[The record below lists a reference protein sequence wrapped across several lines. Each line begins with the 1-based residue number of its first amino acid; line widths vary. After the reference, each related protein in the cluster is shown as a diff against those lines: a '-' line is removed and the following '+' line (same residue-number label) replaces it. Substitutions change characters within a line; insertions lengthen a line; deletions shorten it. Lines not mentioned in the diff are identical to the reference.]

1 MFDFLFG
8 WRKASYCK
16 RLITQVQCRLKLV
29 KNKRCSIV
37 RQSRDDVAQ
46 LLKDGHEQ
54 SAQLLKKVE
63 LIVKDE
69 SIVAVYDLLD
79 HFCEFIIIN
88 LSYIRSHKDCP
99 NNVNEAVST
108 LIFASAR
115 CGDLP
120 ELSKIRK
127 LFGERYGQSFALVA
141 LELLPGNL
149 VNRQVMENLSITS
162 VPDHVK
168 YKLVDEIARSCLEPA
183 PLALEYYSELE
194 LEQMNKSK
202 GDQVPGRDVQ
212 VNCCKSKEHQ
222 VHDFS
227 IMEGEGKLVHV
238 DFTSESRNLV
248 IQPCYSHQ
256 GSDATTGG
264 SISPVSLPWSVNRE
278 DGGRVGNYAHPGSPY
293 ESKIPAPSV
302 DKGVGMAIESSSDS
316 SYRLPKEMVG
326 MAMGMAI
333 ESSSDSSYRL
343 PKEMVGMA
351 IEFSSDSSYRF
362 PCSSYR
368 LPKEMV
374 GMAIESSSDS
384 SYRLPKKMTR
394 LDDVEEFEST
404 MRKDG
409 NGQDQR
415 LFLFKSPVHF
425 ETDRVEDVFDESS
438 VEKCEEWIND
448 KAASRS
454 SRKSRKASG
463 KRQRMRSVSK
473 EGTNVKDVESTMY
486 YGGSLDN
493 SQNENLRYHHRRKHH
508 KRTPPNETRKS
519 LGAQARVGQPCHRV
533 NNGEAGIVHE
543 CNLEDP
549 CYFCTSDDKDKCGS
563 RALPKE
569 TKKKVGKSGGF
580 GHAPYL
586 LRAMTMPV
594 ERSSDCPMVRSNTFA
609 FQQASHIHP
618 KLPDYDE
625 LAAKFTALRKANLEC
640 KSNQVTS
647 AA

>member
-1 MFDFLFG
+1 M
-8 WRKASYCK
+8 
-16 RLITQVQCRLKLV
+16 QCRLKLV
-29 KNKRCSIV
+29 KNKRCSIL
-37 RQSRDDVAQ
+37 RYSRDDVAQ
-46 LLKDGHEQ
+46 LLKDGHGQ
-54 SAQLLKKVE
+54 SAHLLKKVE
-63 LIVKDE
+63 LIFKDE

-88 LSYIRSHKDCP
+88 LSYIRNHRDCP
-99 NNVNEAVST
+99 NDVNEAVST

-120 ELSKIRK
+120 ELPKIRK
-127 LFGERYGQSFALVA
+127 LFGERYGQRFALVA

-149 VNRQVMENLSITS
+149 VNRQVKENLSITS

-183 PLALEYYSELE
+183 PLALEYYSELQ

-202 GDQVPGRDVQ
+202 GDQVLGSDVQ
-212 VNCCKSKEHQ
+212 VNCRRSKEHQ
-222 VHDFS
+222 VDDFS

-256 GSDATTGG
+256 GTDATGG
-264 SISPVSLPWSVNRE
+264 SISPLSLPWSVNRE
-278 DGGRVGNYAHPGSPY
+278 DEWRVGNYAHLESPY
-293 ESKIPAPSV
+293 ESRIPAPSV
-302 DKGVGMAIESSSDS
+302 DKEVGMAIESSSDGS
-316 SYRLPKEMVG
+316 FRLPEEM
-326 MAMGMAI
+326 I
-333 ESSSDSSYRL
+333 
-343 PKEMVGMA
+343 
-351 IEFSSDSSYRF
+351 
-362 PCSSYR
+362 C
-368 LPKEMV
+368 
-374 GMAIESSSDS
+374 
-384 SYRLPKKMTR
+384 
-394 LDDVEEFEST
+394 LDDVEEFKST
-404 MRKDG
+404 MREDG

-448 KAASRS
+448 KTASRS

-493 SQNENLRYHHRRKHH
+493 SQNENLRSHHRRKHH

-533 NNGEAGIVHE
+533 NNGEDGIVHE
-543 CNLEDP
+543 CSLEDP

-563 RALPKE
+563 QALPAHNLKEKVGNNIHCPNCRCFTDGETNNRQAKWALVLHKPSGDYRIGVIVPKE
-569 TKKKVGKSGGF
+569 TKKKVGKSDGF
-580 GHAPYL
+580 GLAPY

-594 ERSSDCPMVRSNTFA
+594 ERPSDCRVDHMARSNTFA
-609 FQQASHIHP
+609 FQPASHVHP
-618 KLPDYDE
+618 KLPDYDQ
-625 LAAKFTALRKANLEC
+625 LAEKFTALRKANLEC
-640 KSNQVTS
+640 KSNPVTS

>member
-16 RLITQVQCRLKLV
+16 RLIRRVQCRLKLL

-37 RQSRDDVAQ
+37 RHSRDDVAQ

-63 LIVKDE
+63 LIFKDE

-88 LSYIRSHKDCP
+88 LSYIRNHKDCP
-99 NNVNEAVST
+99 NDVNEAVST

-115 CGDLP
+115 CGNLP
-120 ELSKIRK
+120 ELPKIRK
-127 LFGERYGQSFALVA
+127 LFGERYGQRFALVA

-149 VNRQVMENLSITS
+149 VNRQVKENLSIIS

-183 PLALEYYSELE
+183 PLALEYYSELQ
-194 LEQMNKSK
+194 LEQQMNKSK

-212 VNCCKSKEHQ
+212 VNCHKSKEHQ

-238 DFTSESRNLV
+238 DFTSESRSLV
-248 IQPCYSHQ
+248 VQPCYSHQ
-256 GSDATTGG
+256 GSDATGG
-264 SISPVSLPWSVNRE
+264 SISPLSLPWSVNRE
-278 DGGRVGNYAHPGSPY
+278 DGWRVGNYADLGSPY
-293 ESKIPAPSV
+293 ESRILAPSV
-302 DKGVGMAIESSSDS
+302 DKGVRMAIESSSDS
-316 SYRLPKEMVG
+316 SYRVRKEM
-326 MAMGMAI
+326 I
-333 ESSSDSSYRL
+333 
-343 PKEMVGMA
+343 
-351 IEFSSDSSYRF
+351 
-362 PCSSYR
+362 C
-368 LPKEMV
+368 
-374 GMAIESSSDS
+374 
-384 SYRLPKKMTR
+384 
-394 LDDVEEFEST
+394 LDDVEEFKST

-409 NGQDQR
+409 SQDQR

-425 ETDRVEDVFDESS
+425 ETDRIEDVFDESS

-463 KRQRMRSVSK
+463 KRQRMRSVCK

-493 SQNENLRYHHRRKHH
+493 SQNENLRSHHRRKHH
-508 KRTPPNETRKS
+508 KTTPPNETRKS
-519 LGAQARVGQPCHRV
+519 LGAQARVGQPCHHV
-533 NNGEAGIVHE
+533 NNGEARIVHE
-543 CNLEDP
+543 CSLEDP

-563 RALPKE
+563 RALPAHNLKEKVGNNIHCPNCRCFTNRETNNRQAKWALVLHKPIGDYRIGVIVPKE
-569 TKKKVGKSGGF
+569 TTKKVGKSDGF

-586 LRAMTMPV
+586 RAVTMPV
-594 ERSSDCPMVRSNTFA
+594 ERASDCRVGHLVRSNTFA
-609 FQQASHIHP
+609 FQQASHVHP
-618 KLPDYDE
+618 KLPDYDQ

-640 KSNQVTS
+640 KSNEVTS